1 MKKVFLSILLC
12 MGVGFAMMGSPAQ
25 VGDDGN
31 KRVGS
36 PPVANVANDAN
47 DAFRDNGVCNIN
59 PLIKHV
65 WSVKNLDR
73 VLKSVPNH
81 SLNESR
87 AIDGRYNVKKRRE
100 IEKIEIKI
108 KEGAAKMIEEK
119 ATSIDL
125 MKKRQGKKPIIDVPD
140 PPVVVGPNSLI
151 GRVVKRAVE

>member
-1 MKKVFLSILLC
+1 MKKVFLSIMLC

-36 PPVANVANDAN
+36 PAGNVSNDE
-47 DAFRDNGVCNIN
+47 FRDNGVCNTN

-108 KEGAAKMIEEK
+108 KEGAVKMIEEK